1 MESRDFTVVEADIDR
16 LHAALRSGEVTSV
29 ELVAR
34 YLNRIAFYDRSGIR
48 LNSVPIINPAV
59 FDEARESDVRRA
71 SGTTRGPLD
80 GIPFTAKDSY
90 RVKGLPVASG
100 SPAFAE
106 LIAHDDAFAVERLR
120 EAGAIFLGLTNMPP
134 MAAGGMQRGV
144 YGRAESP
151 YNAEYLT
158 SAFGSGSSN
167 GSGTAT
173 AASFA
178 AFGLGEETWSSGR
191 APASNN
197 SLVAYTPS
205 RGVISVR
212 GNWPLVP
219 TMDVVVP
226 HTRSIGDLKHV
237 LDAVVADDP
246 RSDGDLWRIQPWITL
261 PRPSDMRPVSFVALP
276 DLPLAGVRLAVPR
289 IYVNADPDSRYPIET
304 RESIMDLWAQLRD
317 DLEEAGAEVVE
328 TSFPAVDNYEKL
340 HEGDRDFVDR
350 GWVSEEFLRD
360 ELGRLSAWAL
370 DDFLRQNGDPAL
382 DRLADADASLVFPHP
397 RGALP
402 DRYGVFDFDI
412 AYDMSDVVADA
423 HEGVAPWTEIETLEA
438 GLRGLEKTRQV
449 DVEEWLTNEMFDA
462 VIFPTASDV
471 GPADADLTEAS
482 ADIAWRNG
490 VWVSNGNLV
499 PRHLGIPTVTVPLG
513 LMTDTGMPVGVTVA
527 GSAHTDPRILQLAS
541 AIENLR
547 PRRGT
552 PPRTPA
558 LDDEALFSSHVAP
571 SASALAVR
579 IDSVDIERHDDDA
592 TVRFVATITDGAAD
606 LCAAFV
612 DGRSITA
619 TRQGDRIVGSRRVDA
634 DTYDQPHSEWRPP
647 YGPLVTVVVRSADG
661 SVAGAIATT
670 AAAPL

>member
-71 SGTTRGPLD
+71 LGTTRGPLD

-106 LIAHDDAFAVERLR
+106 LIAHDDAFAVARLR
-120 EAGAIFLGLTNMPP
+120 EAGAIFLGFTNMPP

-219 TMDVVVP
+219 TMDAVVP
-226 HTRSIGDLKHV
+226 HTRSIDDLKHV

-370 DDFLRQNGDPAL
+370 DDFLRQNADPAL

-547 PRRGT
+547 RRRVT

>member
-71 SGTTRGPLD
+71 LGTTRGPLD

-106 LIAHDDAFAVERLR
+106 LIAHDDAFAVARLR

-226 HTRSIGDLKHV
+226 HTRSIDDLKHV

-412 AYDMSDVVADA
+412 AYDMSDVVAHA
-423 HEGVAPWTEIETLEA
+423 HEGVARWTEIETLEA

-547 PRRGT
+547 RRRVT